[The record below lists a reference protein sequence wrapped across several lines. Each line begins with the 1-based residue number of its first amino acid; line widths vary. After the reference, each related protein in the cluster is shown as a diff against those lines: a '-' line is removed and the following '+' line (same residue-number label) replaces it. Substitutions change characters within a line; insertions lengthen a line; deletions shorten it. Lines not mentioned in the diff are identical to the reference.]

1 MGSFLNKHSVTL
13 TVFVLVLFSCQL
25 MSLSLRNPELPRMG
39 ARLVG
44 AVLAPVQQVH
54 HVSFNAVRHYWNRY
68 LWLVEVGA
76 ERDEL
81 LNRVSA
87 LEAQNSRLI
96 EYEDENRRLRELLAF
111 PETDSF
117 QRVAA
122 SIIGRDPSNWIRT
135 VTINRGSSDSL
146 QEGLAVVDGN
156 AVVGQIIAVSRH
168 SAQVL
173 LLTDQ
178 NSAIDA
184 IVQSSR
190 TPGIVEGTA
199 SDTLRLKYIEKD
211 EAVST
216 GDRIIASGEDGVYPK
231 GVLIGIVTQV
241 GQGKDGLFREVEL
254 VSSSD
259 LSRLENVLILVPKKV
274 VTEDSGNR

>member
-1 MGSFLNKHSVTL
+1 MEGFFRKHSITL
-13 TVFVLVLFSCQL
+13 TVLVLIFVACQL
-25 MSLSLRNPELPRMG
+25 MSFSLRSPEFPRFG

-44 AVLAPVQQVH
+44 SVLAPIQRAH
-54 HVSFNAVRHYWNRY
+54 HASFNTVGHYWNRY
-68 LWLVEVGA
+68 LWLVHVGA

-111 PETDSF
+111 PESDSV

-122 SIIGRDPSNWIRT
+122 AIIGRDPSNWIRT
-135 VTINRGSSDSL
+135 ITINRGSEDGL
-146 QEGLAVVDGN
+146 REGLAVVDGN
-156 AVVGQIIAVSRH
+156 AIVGQIIAVSSR
-168 SAQVL
+168 SSRVL

-190 TPGIVEGTA
+190 SPGIVEGTA
-199 SDTLRLKYIEKD
+199 GDTLRLKYIEKD
-211 EAVST
+211 EGIST
-216 GDRIIASGEDGVYPK
+216 GDRIIASGEDGIYPK

-241 GQGKDGLFREVEL
+241 GEDHGGLFREVEL
-254 VSSSD
+254 VSSAD
-259 LSRLENVLILVPKKV
+259 LLRLENILVLVPK
-274 VTEDSGNR
+274 DSEITKK